1 MNLKRIEE
9 TLREVLDS
17 HQLTLFSL
25 KTKKE
30 FGENILEIIVDGPDL
45 SSDHLGDV
53 NVAISELLT
62 EDIFDPNYYL
72 EVSSPGAERPLRTLE
87 EVKAHIGAYVH
98 IKTHTLDTDATL
110 LSVNEETLM
119 IQINLKGRLKKEA
132 VSYHDVMA
140 IRLAIKF

>member
-1 MNLKRIEE
+1 MNLKTLE
-9 TLREVLDS
+9 TVIKNELIKHD
-17 HQLTLFSL
+17 LTLFSL
-25 KTKKE
+25 TTKKE
-30 FGENILEIIVDGPDL
+30 FGENILEIIVDGSDL

-98 IKTHTLDTDATL
+98 IKTPTLDTDATL

-132 VSYHDVMA
+132 VSYQDVMA

>member
-1 MNLKRIEE
+1 MNIK
-9 TLREVLDS
+9 TLEMVIKTELEK
-17 HQLTLFSL
+17 HELTLFSL
-25 KTKKE
+25 TTKKE
-30 FGENILEIIVDGPDL
+30 FGENILEVIVDGKDL

-53 NVAISELLT
+53 NVALSQLLT
-62 EDIFDPNYYL
+62 DDIFDPNYYL
-72 EVSSPGAERPLRTLE
+72 EVSSPGAERPLRTLD
-87 EVKAHIGAYVH
+87 EVKAHVGSYVH
-98 IKTHTLDTDATL
+98 IKTNALDTDATL